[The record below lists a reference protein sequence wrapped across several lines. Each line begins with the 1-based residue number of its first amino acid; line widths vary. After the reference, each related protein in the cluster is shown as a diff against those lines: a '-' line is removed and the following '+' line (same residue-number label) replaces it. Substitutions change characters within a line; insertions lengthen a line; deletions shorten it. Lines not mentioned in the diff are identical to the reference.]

1 MTFQILTIPPT
12 QHFFSSWPENRPFC
26 SETTRRP
33 YQSLWQPGRE
43 ARELTHL
50 AHWTLIIDFGVPTTP
65 RSLTISINSVRIP
78 CTRSEP
84 DLSYS
89 KDLLTKYKRTRYIR
103 FPVDLV
109 GVGVVDRQVSR
120 IGTPTPLLYL
130 AHPPVLSLGF
140 VRNHYSIFIQ
150 RTSTVSPM
158 VSKDCS
164 GYLWKFSTE

>member
-1 MTFQILTIPPT
+1 MTFQILTISPT

-50 AHWTLIIDFGVPTTP
+50 AHWTLIIDFGVPTAP
-65 RSLTISINSVRIP
+65 RSSTISINSVRIP

-84 DLSYS
+84 DLGYS

-103 FPVDLV
+103 FPVDPV
-109 GVGVVDRQVSR
+109 GVGVVDRPVSR
-120 IGTPTPLLYL
+120 IGTPT
-130 AHPPVLSLGF
+130 LSLGF

-158 VSKDCS
+158 VPKDCL